1 MIVIEKYS
9 DSNKTVKRDG
19 GEVVAEYFNSL
30 NQKEQVFFFELLS
43 EVANGFVSEVNYST
57 ETGKRALFVE

>member
-9 DSNKTVKRDG
+9 DFNKTVKRDG

-30 NQKEQVFFFELLS
+30 NEKELVFFFELLS

-57 ETGKRALFVE
+57 ETGKRTLFVE